1 MCCAVSLSGDVSTMF
16 GVFDAYPLTLER
28 LRASGPRV
36 LPASLLLAMGLH
48 VLDGLL
54 FLQAN
59 RVAHCDVKPDNV
71 VVDDCGCCYIAGL
84 GDAMTLVLLTVLW

>member
-1 MCCAVSLSGDVSTMF
+1 MF

-84 GDAMTLVLLTVLW
+84 GDAITLVLLTVLW

>member
-1 MCCAVSLSGDVSTMF
+1 
-16 GVFDAYPLTLER
+16 
-28 LRASGPRV
+28 
-36 LPASLLLAMGLH
+36 MGLH

-84 GDAMTLVLLTVLW
+84 GDAITLVLLTVLW